1 MPGIRVG
8 CCDTLPAP
16 SRQKQENPH
25 MTDLTY
31 ATAHVYACPDGHVGP
46 HGPLRMIVPDGTG
59 LVPACTACGQPM
71 TTAGDPLNGGWRV
84 AGCCVP
90 AGPGGRWVGPPRDP
104 DQCTS
109 CFGTRRRALCL
120 ACLAVNCE
128 GRHAGCLACDATGTE
143 DCPECSGDG
152 HVYDADGQDAGL
164 CPNPDCTAGRIPCPA
179 CGDTRESAE
188 RRV

>member
-1 MPGIRVG
+1 
-8 CCDTLPAP
+8 
-16 SRQKQENPH
+16 

-128 GRHAGCLACDATGTE
+128 GRHAGCLACDASGTE

-164 CPNPDCTAGRIPCPA
+164 CPNPDCTVGRIPCPA
-179 CGDTRESAE
+179 CGDTREPAE